1 MKLVICHN
9 ILRNV
14 NFLVKC
20 FILDKVKQETI
31 TQLLLYLT
39 ERVNYSNTNMENVI
53 EILHFKHIYA
63 FGKTKINDK
72 FYNFEDKY
80 EIHNHSWGT
89 GSLKPS
95 KTFSL
100 GLKVSNIVCSFQN
113 LIETFTF
120 WGFGIEWE
128 FLRLVIKSEK

>member
-9 ILRNV
+9 ILRNI

-20 FILDKVKQETI
+20 FIFDKVKQETI
-31 TQLLLYLT
+31 TQFLLYLT

-80 EIHNHSWGT
+80 EIHNFHH
-89 GSLKPS
+89 
-95 KTFSL
+95 
-100 GLKVSNIVCSFQN
+100 V
-113 LIETFTF
+113 
-120 WGFGIEWE
+120 
-128 FLRLVIKSEK
+128 